1 MTPEGDSL
9 LAAWEEAASRGGPAR
24 FLRER
29 FGDPCL
35 EVAEHLKDLVDRLAH
50 RQPQEALQRA
60 RELADYAGAGA
71 DPAARVV
78 ARLAVANAFLWC
90 ERLEEAHEAYEAARR
105 LAEAHGQ
112 PTLAARCGVG
122 RIGVLFRQGRYR
134 EALELADLVEPVL
147 AADPGACLFA
157 ARVRAQRATLLQ
169 YLGETEAALLAYA
182 QAADQFR
189 ALGKSADLDLAV
201 AQHNAGL
208 LLAQL
213 GRHEEAARA
222 LQEATRCAE
231 AAGSPLLA
239 LRSAAATA
247 WSDVGQGR
255 YAHALQALEAVADRY
270 QEAGVPAA
278 AAAYRLFALECRLYL
293 GQADHVTAEA
303 HRLAHTL
310 DAAGLIA
317 EAARARYVGA
327 VACRQR
333 GDLRAAGALLQQARA
348 ALDRTGR
355 QAWGAAVACEL
366 AAVRLREGNT
376 SEAAALADQ
385 AYRSWAKVGSPAGA
399 GRALLVR
406 SDAYLLLQDTATAL
420 QAARE
425 ALRLG
430 QQHRMAWLCAAA
442 HRRLSALR
450 PPRRTGHLLSGVR
463 WADRMLAW
471 LPADLRSGVFGELCQ
486 LYAAS
491 VLELW
496 ARGRWVR
503 AWEVVQSAKS
513 RGMAWLLASHGLRLR
528 PRDPASAHLV
538 QELNHLLEAY
548 RRGVFAELDPGE
560 PHLRGQPAE
569 PDLESRVRDLLWRLQ
584 LQDPAYASEA
594 PFLMRTLRPALPDL
608 DSDTAL
614 VEYFAAGDH
623 VLVFVLEP
631 GRKLT
636 CHRACDTREVAR
648 AAALWANGLR
658 AYAAGQLPA
667 WQAVRQ
673 ARRVL
678 QDLHSLLVAPVEPHL
693 RPYRRLVVAPFGL
706 LHGLPFHAFSD
717 GHAHVW
723 DRWEVGYVPAGS
735 LLPLLQKR
743 PMARG
748 PAVCVADGLRGQLPE
763 AMAEARW
770 VARRVGGRLYENP
783 SPAEFLTALR
793 DAALVHVA
801 AHCRFRP
808 EAPLL
813 SAIHLTAGPVTAA
826 DVLAAEAGCGI
837 VVLSG
842 CETGASRVLPGD
854 ELVGFTRAWLHAG
867 ARAVVVSL
875 WPVHDGST
883 AQFMRQLYGRLG
895 RGARIPDALR
905 SAGLQLRARWEHPW
919 HWAGFVVVGDP
930 LARLVENTGCA
941 RSVGGSPQ
949 GG

>member
-1 MTPEGDSL
+1 M
-9 LAAWEEAASRGGPAR
+9 R

-35 EVAEHLKDLVDRLAH
+35 EVAEHLKDLLDRLAH
-50 RQPQEALQRA
+50 HRPQQALQRA
-60 RELADYAGAGA
+60 RELADYAEAGA
-71 DPAARVV
+71 DPTVRVV
-78 ARLAVANAFLWC
+78 ARLAVANALLWC

-105 LAEAHGQ
+105 LADAHGQ
-112 PTLAARCGVG
+112 PHLAARCGVG
-122 RIGVLFRQGRYR
+122 RMGVLFRQGRYR
-134 EALELADLVEPVL
+134 EALELADLIEPVL
-147 AADPGACLFA
+147 AAHPKTCLFA

-169 YLGETEAALLAYA
+169 YLGDTEAALLAYA

-189 ALGKSADLDLAV
+189 TLGESANLDLAV
-201 AQHNAGL
+201 VQHNAGL

-213 GRHEEAARA
+213 GRHAEAAQA
-222 LQEATRCAE
+222 LQEATRRAE
-231 AAGSPLLA
+231 AAGSSLLA

-247 WSDVGQGR
+247 WSHVAQGR
-255 YAHALQALEAVADRY
+255 YAHALQALEEVADRY
-270 QEAGVPAA
+270 REAGVPAA

-293 GQADHVTAEA
+293 GQADRVTREGR
-303 HRLAHTL
+303 HLAHEL
-310 DAAGLIA
+310 DAAGFIA
-317 EAARARYVGA
+317 EAARARYLAA

-333 GDLRAAGALLQQARA
+333 GDLHAAGTLLQQALA
-348 ALDRTGR
+348 ALDRIGR
-355 QAWGAAVACEL
+355 QPWRAAAACEL
-366 AAVRLREGNT
+366 AAVRSREGNT
-376 SEAAALADQ
+376 SEAVALADQ
-385 AYRSWAKVGSPAGA
+385 AYRSWVEVGSPAGT

-420 QAARE
+420 QSARE

-442 HRRLSALR
+442 HRRLSVLR
-450 PPRRTGHLLSGVR
+450 PPRRSGHLLSGVR

-471 LPADLRSGVFGELCQ
+471 LPADLRSGVFAELGE

-496 ARGRWVR
+496 GRGRWVR

-513 RGMAWLLASHGLRLR
+513 RGMAWLLASHGLRVR

-538 QELNHLLEAY
+538 QELNRLLEAH

-560 PHLRGQPAE
+560 PHFPGQPAE
-569 PDLESRVRDLLWRLQ
+569 ADLESRVRDLLWRLQ

-614 VEYFAAGDH
+614 VEYFVAGDH

-631 GRKLT
+631 DGHVL
-636 CHRACDTREVAR
+636 CHRACGTREVAR
-648 AAALWANGLR
+648 VAALWANGLR
-658 AYAAGQLPA
+658 AHATGQLSTR
-667 WQAVRQ
+667 QAVRQ

-678 QDLHSLLVAPVEPHL
+678 QDLHSLLVAPVEPRL

-706 LHGLPFHAFSD
+706 LHGLPFHACHD

-748 PAVCVADGLRGQLPE
+748 PAVCVADGLRGQLPG
-763 AMAEARW
+763 AVAEARW
-770 VARRVGGRLYENP
+770 VARRLGGRLYESP
-783 SPAEFLTALR
+783 SPDQLLAAVR
-793 DAALVHVA
+793 DAKLVHVA

-813 SAIHLTAGPVTAA
+813 SAIHLAAGPVTAA

-842 CETGASRVLPGD
+842 CETASSRVLPGD

-883 AQFMRQLYGRLG
+883 AQFMQQLYDHLA

-919 HWAGFVVVGDP
+919 YWAGFVVVGDP
-930 LARLVENTGCA
+930 QARLVENTGCA
-941 RSVGGSPQ
+941 RSLDGSLQ

>member
-1 MTPEGDSL
+1 M
-9 LAAWEEAASRGGPAR
+9 R

-29 FGDPCL
+29 FGAPCV
-35 EVAEHLKDLVDRLAH
+35 EVAERLKDLVDRLAH
-50 RQPQEALQRA
+50 RQPQQALKRA
-60 RELADYAGAGA
+60 RELADYADAGA

-78 ARLAVANAFLWC
+78 ARLAVANALLWC

-105 LAEAHGQ
+105 LAEACSQ

-134 EALELADLVEPVL
+134 EALELADLIEPVL

-169 YLGETEAALLAYA
+169 YLGDTEAALLAYA
-182 QAADQFR
+182 QAADRFR
-189 ALGKSADLDLAV
+189 ALGESADLDLAV
-201 AQHNAGL
+201 VQHNAGL

-231 AAGSPLLA
+231 ATGSSLLA

-247 WSDVGQGR
+247 WSDLGQGR
-255 YAHALQALEAVADRY
+255 YAHALQAFEEVADRY
-270 QEAGVPAA
+270 REAGVPAA
-278 AAAYRLFALECRLYL
+278 GAAYRLFALECRLYL
-293 GQADHVTAEA
+293 GQAERVIREGR
-303 HRLAHTL
+303 RLAQEL
-310 DAAGLIA
+310 DAAGFVA
-317 EAARARYVGA
+317 EAARARYLAA
-327 VACRQR
+327 VACRHR
-333 GDLRAAGALLQQARA
+333 GDLQGAGDLLQQA
-348 ALDRTGR
+348 LQTLEGTGR
-355 QAWGAAVACEL
+355 QAWRAAAACEL
-366 AAVRLREGNT
+366 AAVRLREGDP
-376 SEAAALADQ
+376 SAAVALADQ
-385 AYRSWAKVGSPAGA
+385 AYRTWAKVASPGGA

-406 SDAYLLLQDTATAL
+406 SDAHLLLQDTATAL

-430 QQHRMAWLCAAA
+430 HRHRTAWLCAAA
-442 HRRLSALR
+442 HRRLSVLR
-450 PPRRTGHLLSGVR
+450 PQRRSGHLLSGVR
-463 WADRMLAW
+463 WADRLLAW
-471 LPADLRSGVFGELCQ
+471 LPADLRSGVFAELSE

-496 ARGRWVR
+496 ARGRWAR
-503 AWEVVQSAKS
+503 AWEVVQCAKS
-513 RGMAWLLASHGLRLR
+513 RGMAWLLASHGLRVR
-528 PRDPASAHLV
+528 PRSPAAVRLV
-538 QELNHLLEAY
+538 QELNRLLEAQ
-548 RRGVFAELDPGE
+548 RREVFVELDPGE
-560 PHLRGQPAE
+560 PHLRGQPGE
-569 PDLESRVRDLLWRLQ
+569 PDLEARVREVLWRLQ
-584 LQDPAYASEA
+584 LQDPAYPSQA
-594 PFLMRTLRPALPDL
+594 PFLMRTLRPALPEL
-608 DSDTAL
+608 DGDTAL
-614 VEYFAAGDH
+614 VEYFVAGDH
-623 VLVFVLEP
+623 VLAFVLEP
-631 GRKLT
+631 GRSLI
-636 CHRACDTREVAR
+636 CQRACHTREVGR

-667 WQAVRQ
+667 RHAVRQ
-673 ARRVL
+673 AHRVL
-678 QDLHSLLVAPVEPHL
+678 EDLHALLVAPLEPQL
-693 RPYRRLVVAPFGL
+693 RPYCRLVVAPFGL
-706 LHGLPFHAFSD
+706 LHGLPFHAFAD
-717 GHAHVW
+717 GHACVW
-723 DRWEVGYVPAGS
+723 DRWEVVYVPAGS
-735 LLPLLQKR
+735 LLPPLQKR
-743 PMARG
+743 PVARG
-748 PAVCVADGLRGQLPE
+748 PAVCVADGLRGQLPG
-763 AMAEARW
+763 AVAEARG

-783 SPAEFLTALR
+783 SPAEFLAAVR

-813 SAIHLTAGPVTAA
+813 FAIYLTAGLVTAA

-842 CETGASRVLPGD
+842 CDTGASRVLPGD

-883 AQFMRQLYGRLG
+883 AQFMQQLYEHLG

-941 RSVGGSPQ
+941 RSLDGSPQ